1 MYGHLA
7 VVEVDVLIRDK
18 EHVLL
23 KVKSGVS
30 KGDVAEFYRIGLLY
44 EKVVGVKPRLVIVGD
59 FIDRDAH
66 ELAEKLSVEVK
77 SVIKEPGL
85 S

>member
-1 MYGHLA
+1 LYGHLA
-7 VVEVDVLIRDK
+7 VVEVDVSIRDK

-30 KGDVAEFYRIGLLY
+30 KGDVAELYRIGLLY

-66 ELAEKLSVEVK
+66 ELAEK
-77 SVIKEPGL
+77 
-85 S
+85 

>member
-1 MYGHLA
+1 LYGHLA

-23 KVKSGVS
+23 KVKSEVS
-30 KGDVAEFYRIGLLY
+30 KGDVAELYRIGLLY
-44 EKVVGVKPRLVIVGD
+44 EKIVDVKPRLVIIGD

-66 ELAEKLSVEVK
+66 ELAEK
-77 SVIKEPGL
+77 
-85 S
+85 

>member
-1 MYGHLA
+1 LHGHLA
-7 VVEVDVLIRDK
+7 VVKVDALIRDE

-23 KVKSGVS
+23 KVKSRVS
-30 KGDVAEFYRIGLLY
+30 KGDVTELYRIGLLY
-44 EKVVGVKPRLVIVGD
+44 EKIVDVKPRLVIVSD

-77 SVIKEPGL
+77 PVIKEPG
-85 S
+85 SS